1 MGVRE
6 AIVDPEMQVGVAD
19 RLRADSVV
27 PHPDKKAV
35 SARRRRKS
43 AAELAGIRRAQVAAH
58 AGLRAAR
65 RAAARVGARGDRL
78 VRAGEVVTAEVVRAC
93 VPRRIPPP
101 ERRRTPT

>member
-27 PHPDKKAV
+27 LHPDKKAV

-58 AGLRAAR
+58 AGLRAAAELLR
-65 RAAARVGARGDRL
+65 
-78 VRAGEVVTAEVVRAC
+78 ESEPKTAF
-93 VPRRIPPP
+93 
-101 ERRRTPT
+101 TMKG